1 MLWEAFKAF
10 GSLSDARVMKDGTG
24 QRSRGFGFVAFRD
37 HAVCLSLFIL
47 FPPPPIESLS
57 CLAVSYVSSDV
68 LDLLLVMLLRSITRV
83 DDRYW
88 SIRYFVL
95 L

>member
-1 MLWEAFKAF
+1 
-10 GSLSDARVMKDGTG
+10 
-24 QRSRGFGFVAFRD
+24 
-37 HAVCLSLFIL
+37 
-47 FPPPPIESLS
+47 
-57 CLAVSYVSSDV
+57 

-95 L
+95 LWFFFIMQ